1 MRAVA
6 VILLLVSA
14 GFIVLWQL
22 DVINLQP
29 RSQSRQNRTLQGLF
43 KAIEA
48 NDITALRESLDS
60 GGSISVQDEDGL
72 TPLMY
77 ATMNN
82 QDSAL
87 LTELITLGA
96 DLNTQDSLGA
106 TALMHAARDNRN
118 PEILLT
124 LLNAGADPTITDN
137 EGRTAYDYASE
148 NSILRRSRL
157 YQRFEGLV
165 SSPFDSRWPSGYT
178 VPIEGARFTSR
189 RNHLPNQPRPY
200 RNGVH
205 QGFDFF
211 SRVITI
217 PIDYGTPIRSVAGG
231 EIVKADHNYVE
242 MTKEEYDAIIS
253 DARSQL
259 TTPERSLDKLRG
271 RQVWVEHVGGY
282 VSRYAHLQGIP
293 SNLQIGD
300 SVSLGQVI
308 GYIGNSGTIEAAQN
322 TQDEPHLHFEIWDSE
337 GFMGENL
344 ESQQIYELVA
354 QVFGKDV
361 LPREYI
367 D

>member
-1 MRAVA
+1 MRSVA
-6 VILLLVSA
+6 VILLLISA

-22 DVINLQP
+22 NVINLQP
-29 RSQSRQNRTLQGLF
+29 RSQSHQSRASQGLF
-43 KAIEA
+43 EAIQ
-48 NDITALRESLDS
+48 NSDLVALKESIDS
-60 GGSISVQDEDGL
+60 GGSISAQDQDGL
-72 TPLMY
+72 TPLMH
-77 ATMNN
+77 AAINN
-82 QDSAL
+82 QDPTL
-87 LTELITLGA
+87 IFELIALGA
-96 DLNTQDSLGA
+96 DLDAQDNLGT

-124 LLNAGADPTITDN
+124 LLNASANPTITDN
-137 EGRTAYDYASE
+137 EDRTLYEYASE

-189 RNHLPNQPRPY
+189 KNHLPNQPRPY

-217 PIDYGTPIRSVAGG
+217 PIDYGTPVRSVASGQ
-231 EIVKADHNYVE
+231 VVRADHSYVE
-242 MTKEEYDAIIS
+242 MTKEEYDGIIS

-293 SNLQIGD
+293 TSIQEGGF
-300 SVSLGQVI
+300 VSLGQVI

-337 GFMGENL
+337 GYMGENF
-344 ESQQIYELVA
+344 EAQQIYNLIA
-354 QVFGKDV
+354 QVFGQDV
-361 LPREYI
+361 LPLEYI